1 MLKKTTCWAVFAY
14 GAIMLI
20 LGILGYWQ
28 GSLVSLIAGA
38 GFGILLIISSRVM
51 CSHKPV
57 GIYAA
62 TAFTLILTATFS
74 VRYSVTQKPYLAILA
89 VFSGGMLLFLLAQ
102 VAKWKKGR

>member
-1 MLKKTTCWAVFAY
+1 MFVY

-51 CSHKPV
+51 FSHKPA

-62 TAFTLILTATFS
+62 TAFTLILTATFA
-74 VRYSVTQKPYLAILA
+74 VRYTVTQKTVPGDPGQAQRRNA
-89 VFSGGMLLFLLAQ
+89 SLFIGASC
-102 VAKWKKGR
+102 

>member
-1 MLKKTTCWAVFAY
+1 MLKKTTCWAVLIY
-14 GAIMLI
+14 GAVMLI

-51 CSHKPV
+51 FLHKPA

-62 TAFTLILTATFS
+62 TAFTLILTATFA
-74 VRYSVTQKPYLAILA
+74 VRYTITQKPIPAILA
-89 VFSGGMLLFLLAQ
+89 VLSGGMLLFLLAQ
-102 VAKWKKGR
+102 IAKWKKG